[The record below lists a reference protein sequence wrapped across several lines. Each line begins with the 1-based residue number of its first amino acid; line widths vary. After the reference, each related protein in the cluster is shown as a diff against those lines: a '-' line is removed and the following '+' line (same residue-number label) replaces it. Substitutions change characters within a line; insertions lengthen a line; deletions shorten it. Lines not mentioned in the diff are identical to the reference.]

1 MGKQYLTECLV
12 CHLGLVSFPEAMEF
26 EHALIKLRFEE
37 KIGDILLIFEH
48 PPTITLGRSGNIANI
63 LLPREELQSRG
74 IAYFESD
81 RAGDA
86 TFNCPG
92 QLVIHPIMD
101 LRNRKGIL
109 RGYVTD
115 LEETVIRVLADFN
128 IAAARWTEHHGIWVN
143 EKQISAIGLRI
154 NRGIS
159 MHGLSLN
166 VNPDLADFSVINLC
180 GLAGKSAT
188 SIENE
193 LGRAVPEAEVI
204 TKIENSFS
212 NVFQTDLKTIS
223 KRHLA
228 DVCLTP
234 SRERAIAQCRN

>member
-1 MGKQYLTECLV
+1 MGKQHLTECLV
-12 CHLGLVSFPEAMEF
+12 CHLGQVSFPEAMEF
-26 EHALIKLRFEE
+26 EHALIKLRFDE
-37 KIGDILLIFEH
+37 KIGDVLLIFEH

-74 IAYFESD
+74 IAYFDSD

-86 TFNCPG
+86 TFNCLG
-92 QLVIHPIMD
+92 QLVVHPIMD
-101 LRNRKGIL
+101 LRNRKGLL

-128 IAAARWTEHHGIWVN
+128 IAAVRWTEHHGIWVH
-143 EKQISAIGLRI
+143 EKQISAIGLRV

-159 MHGLSLN
+159 MHGFSLN
-166 VNPDLADFSVINLC
+166 INPDLADFNVINLC

-193 LGRAVPEAEVI
+193 LGQTIIEAEVT
-204 TKIENSFS
+204 TKIEDSFS
-212 NVFQTDLKTIS
+212 NVFQTFLKSIS

-228 DVCLTP
+228 DVCLT
-234 SRERAIAQCRN
+234 SNGDKAIAQCKN